1 VLQIPSIPPPPT
13 GESYN
18 YRFLKT
24 AYIKSLE
31 ILQKKIDNSKV
42 AKISRVDTS
51 QIPKI
56 IERNSKSLQTLKATR
71 NIHTTDEGQQVFNAV
86 YKTVPNVK
94 WKGNSIVVLDEV
106 VIDNP
111 YTVNAIKSLKP
122 AAEESDA
129 IGLVK
134 KIVDG
139 VWGKIEKGRK
149 GG

>member
-1 VLQIPSIPPPPT
+1 M
-13 GESYN
+13 
-18 YRFLKT
+18 
-24 AYIKSLE
+24 
-31 ILQKKIDNSKV
+31 
-42 AKISRVDTS
+42 
-51 QIPKI
+51 
-56 IERNSKSLQTLKATR
+56 KATR